1 VEFEQVRPFL
11 ENNHR
16 GVVTT
21 FQRNGAV
28 QASIVV
34 CGPYQGHLAFVSV
47 RGRSAKVRNLRR
59 DPRCTVVATAA
70 DWRSYVVVEGE
81 ARLLDA
87 GNTPGEDLRRRLREV
102 YRACGGGEHPD
113 WAEYDRVM
121 AQQQAVIVLV
131 QPRRIYGLVR

>member
-1 VEFEQVRPFL
+1 MEFEEARPFL
-11 ENNHR
+11 ESNHR
-16 GVVTT
+16 AVVTT
-21 FQRNGAV
+21 FQSNGTI

-34 CGPYQGHLAFVSV
+34 CGPYHNDLAFVSV

-70 DWRSYVVVEGE
+70 DWRSYVVVEGQ

-87 GNTPGEDLRRRLREV
+87 RNTEAEALRQELRRV

-113 WAEYDRVM
+113 WEEYDRVM
-121 AQQQAVIVLV
+121 RQQEAVVVLV
-131 QPRRIYGLVR
+131 QPDKVYGLLR

>member
-1 VEFEQVRPFL
+1 MEFAEVCPFL
-11 ENNHR
+11 EVNHR

-34 CGPYQGHLAFVSV
+34 CGPYQSNIAFVSV
-47 RGRSAKVRNLRR
+47 RGNSAKIRNLRR
-59 DPRCTVVATAA
+59 DPHCTVLAVTA
-70 DWRSYVVVEGE
+70 DWRSYVVAEGE

-87 GNTPGEDLRRRLREV
+87 RNTETEELRLRLREV

-113 WAEYDRVM
+113 WAEYDQVM
-121 AQQQAVIVLV
+121 HQRDAVIVLV
-131 QPRRIYGLVR
+131 RPDRIYGLLR